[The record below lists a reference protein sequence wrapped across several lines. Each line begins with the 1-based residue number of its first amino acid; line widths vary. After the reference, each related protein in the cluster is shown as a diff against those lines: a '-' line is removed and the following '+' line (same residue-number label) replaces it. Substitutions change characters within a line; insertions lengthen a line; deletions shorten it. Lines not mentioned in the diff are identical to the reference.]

1 MGDEFEIKDF
11 GNLKYFFGMEVTR
24 SKENISVSQ
33 TKYTLDLLTETSML
47 GCRPFDTPIEFNCK
61 LGNFDDQVPAY
72 KEQYQCLRAPY
83 EGHMEAVNR
92 ILKYLKTTPGKGLMF
107 GKTDRKIIE
116 AYIDSD
122 WTRFVVNRKSTF
134 DYCTFVWDNLVTL
147 RNKKQSVVARAV
159 IRPNTKL

>member
-1 MGDEFEIKDF
+1 
-11 GNLKYFFGMEVTR
+11 
-24 SKENISVSQ
+24 
-33 TKYTLDLLTETSML
+33 
-47 GCRPFDTPIEFNCK
+47 
-61 LGNFDDQVPAY
+61 
-72 KEQYQCLRAPY
+72 
-83 EGHMEAVNR
+83 MEAVNR